1 MRKMI
6 LTLALGIGLVLPAL
20 AQFGPGFGGG
30 FGQTS
35 GDALL
40 NNKSVQKEL
49 KLTEEQIKAIE
60 ELTSAQR
67 EAMKEAFP
75 LFREDREKATEIMK
89 KAQTEMTS
97 GLKKVRE
104 GLTSEQSKR
113 FSQIKIQV
121 AAKNKD
127 LKIFQD
133 EEVVKVLGLTTKQQD
148 TVKETLAGIEKD
160 VQELRDEAKGDF
172 RKMRDIFKKSTEL
185 TSEGWDTVVKSLS
198 DDQKKSW
205 EDAQGEKFE
214 LKMDKG
220 GFGGGK
226 QKNKGGKKK
235 DDI

>member
-6 LTLALGIGLVLPAL
+6 LTLALGIGLVLPVV
-20 AQFGPGFGGG
+20 AQFRQGGAGG
-30 FGQTS
+30 FGQMT

-49 KLTEEQIKAIE
+49 KLTEEQTKQIE

-67 EAMKEAFP
+67 EAMKEAFQS
-75 LFREDREKATEIMK
+75 FREDREKAAEMMK
-89 KAQTEMTS
+89 KAQTEMTN

-104 GLTSEQSKR
+104 SFTSEQSKR

-133 EEVVKVLGLTTKQQD
+133 EEVVKALNLTTKQQD

-172 RKMRDIFKKSTEL
+172 RKMRDIFQKSREL
-185 TSEGWDTVVKSLS
+185 TNEGWDTVVKSLN
-198 DDQKKSW
+198 DDQKKAW

-214 LKMDKG
+214 LKMDFGKG
-220 GFGGGK
+220 GFGK
-226 QKNKGGKKK
+226 DKKGRDKKK
-235 DDI
+235 DDF